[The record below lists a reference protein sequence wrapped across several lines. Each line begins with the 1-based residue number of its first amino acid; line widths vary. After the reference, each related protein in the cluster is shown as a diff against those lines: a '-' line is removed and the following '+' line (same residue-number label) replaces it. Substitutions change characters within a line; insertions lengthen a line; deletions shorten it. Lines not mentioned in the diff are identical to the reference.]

1 MHNSDTNKNLTQM
14 LALSLSQAI
23 IEGNQ
28 NAQKPTP
35 KKQAGVRVISLI
47 RLI

>member
-14 LALSLSQAI
+14 LALSLPQAI

-28 NAQKPTP
+28 NIQRPNP
-35 KKQAGVRVISLI
+35 KKAGVRVISLI